1 MIPALSDPDGAGFF
15 DDLLPRCADLCY
27 DSGMKACLS
36 NKIGHLLALLCTV
49 VWGVTFV
56 ASKRLLSF
64 YTPAQLMFMRFV
76 IAYAALWV
84 LFPKWERPTLRE
96 ELHYLLMGITGCSL
110 YFWTENTALT
120 ITYAGNVSTIVALA
134 PILTAIGAHFFTE
147 GREKLN
153 RWVWIGF
160 GIAMLGVVLVV
171 FNGAFVLRLRPAGD
185 LLALLTAATWAV
197 YSVLQERILRKR
209 SSLFITRKV
218 MFYGIVSALPLML
231 AGGFSGFSL
240 RPILSSGLNIALIL
254 FLGLVGSALC
264 YLAWCTAEGKL
275 GVVTT
280 TNYVYAVP
288 FVTMAASAV
297 FLGEPISLAG
307 VLGAVFIVAGVW
319 VSSRKEEKIPAGT
332 EGGTAH
338 G

>member
-36 NKIGHLLALLCTV
+36 NKIGHLLALFCTV

-171 FNGAFVLRLRPAGD
+171 QGAKVIDPNGNIAKFAKYSSIPTLSQVWMYLPVAIVWHFLRRLPGRY
-185 LLALLTAATWAV
+185 TACCR
-197 YSVLQERILRKR
+197 SVFCGSVRACSSQER
-209 SSLFITRKV
+209 
-218 MFYGIVSALPLML
+218 
-231 AGGFSGFSL
+231 
-240 RPILSSGLNIALIL
+240 
-254 FLGLVGSALC
+254 LC
-264 YLAWCTAEGKL
+264 STASF
-275 GVVTT
+275 
-280 TNYVYAVP
+280 P
-288 FVTMAASAV
+288 HC
-297 FLGEPISLAG
+297 P
-307 VLGAVFIVAGVW
+307 
-319 VSSRKEEKIPAGT
+319 
-332 EGGTAH
+332 
-338 G
+338 